1 MKFAPV
7 FIVLAVC
14 ASLTVAPGVA
24 RAAAPP
30 MPAAGPP
37 QPGCFATESRPN
49 FAAYP
54 SGTRVYFMPVLVIR
68 YSKPGVDVA
77 EMRFAPENGVLQAD
91 VRANTIYVNG
101 KKTQATV
108 EQGGDTN
115 FQARVQA
122 CIYPPGQPIPANFNG
137 IPPDFVLR

>member
-1 MKFAPV
+1 V
-7 FIVLAVC
+7 
-14 ASLTVAPGVA
+14 
-24 RAAAPP
+24 
-30 MPAAGPP
+30 PAAGPP

-49 FAAYP
+49 FTAYP

-91 VRANTIYVNG
+91 VRADTIYVNG
-101 KKTQATV
+101 KKTQATM

-115 FQARVQA
+115 FQARVQV
-122 CIYPPGQPIPANFNG
+122 CIYPPGQSVPGSFNG
-137 IPPDFVLR
+137 IPPDLVLR

>member
-1 MKFAPV
+1 MKSAPAL
-7 FIVLAVC
+7 IALA
-14 ASLTVAPGVA
+14 LYAPLALSPGLA

-30 MPAAGPP
+30 VPASAP
-37 QPGCFATESRPN
+37 QPGCFASESRPN

-91 VRANTIYVNG
+91 VRDNTIYVNG

-108 EQGGDTN
+108 AQAGDTN
-115 FQARVQA
+115 FQARIQV
-122 CIYPPGQPIPANFNG
+122 CIYPPGQVPANFNA
-137 IPPDFVLR
+137 IPPDLVLR

>member
-7 FIVLAVC
+7 LFVTALC
-14 ASLTVAPGVA
+14 ASLTVAPGIA

-30 MPAAGPP
+30 VAAAGSP
-37 QPGCFATESRPN
+37 QAGCFATESRPN

-68 YSKPGVDVA
+68 YAKPGVDVA
-77 EMRFAPENGVLQAD
+77 EMRFAPENGALQAD
-91 VRANTIYVNG
+91 VRAGTIYVNG

-108 EQGGDTN
+108 AEGGDTN
-115 FQARVQA
+115 FQARVQV
-122 CIYPPGQPIPANFNG
+122 CIYPPSQSVPASFNG
-137 IPPDFVLR
+137 IPPDLVLR